1 MSVRENLE
9 MGAYHRRAWERR
21 DNTLERVFRLFPR
34 LEERQGALSR
44 TLSGGERQML
54 VMGRALMAL
63 PTLCI
68 FDEPSIGMSP
78 LLVEQSFHVLSQ
90 LRDEGIT
97 VLLIEQNVRK
107 SLEIADR
114 GYVLQ
119 SGRVVLEGDREMLES
134 SELVGQAYLGL

>member
-1 MSVRENLE
+1 
-9 MGAYHRRAWERR
+9 
-21 DNTLERVFRLFPR
+21 VFHLFPR

-54 VMGRALMAL
+54 VIGRALMAL

-68 FDEPSIGMSP
+68 FDEPSVGMAP

-97 VLLIEQNVRK
+97 VLLIEQNVQK

-119 SGRVVLEGDREMLES
+119 NGRVVLEGDRELLES